1 MDKLGPVRGTR
12 QSENDLPSLRQA
24 GLPPRP
30 RAVLEQILTASS
42 AILEQGIA
50 ATFNEAEQQ
59 LFKQAEQARSN
70 DQQNRCF
77 EALREIRRGRS
88 DVAPRFVIRLEA
100 ALATIDK
107 SHAAPQF
114 SRVNRGQRDEL
125 VLVEEEEFEEAL
137 ALQEVAS
144 RSEIRNSMLLFA
156 LGQRFGVLAGSKAFE
171 PDELPIGPHRICDCF
186 RDAVGCIDVGLEF
199 RIVLYRAF
207 DRACSAVLTKVF
219 ETVNQVGIEQRI
231 LPNLALAPVR
241 GKRDGAA
248 AGGAAAKGTGTD
260 PAAEEKEQ
268 EKDQAAPAQPGFT
281 GYPSQAGYPSRPGY
295 ASQPGNPAQTGY
307 PSQSGNPAQAGFGP
321 GAGAGTGSGFSGGP
335 QVYGA
340 GPGPARGAAPGPG
353 AQRRAG
359 DGGRAPPP
367 AAPGTRGSGHSASA
381 AMYIPDVSDIPGA
394 AGFANPMTG
403 WPGVPSGTPA
413 PAADYSQDP
422 REAELFE
429 TMRDLMAGGRH
440 TLGMDS
446 RLPPEQVHQV
456 PTDDLQS
463 VLSALQSK
471 PVAQIRVG
479 GKVVNRSI
487 GHVKQDLLNQLRQLS
502 PDNKNPQL
510 DEVDNDTIDL
520 VGMLFEHL
528 SKDAKPAGAVNDFLA
543 RLQVPLLRVALK
555 DKSFFTRRS
564 HPARQLLNSVAEAGL
579 FWFDEEGEDRQLVE
593 KMGLVVDRVTTDFD
607 GDLNV
612 FDDLLTDLS
621 KHLGTLTRKSEVAE
635 RRHVDAAKGRER
647 LEMARSAAT
656 RAIAERIADRKPPPL
671 IRTLLEQAW
680 TDVLALT
687 ILRQGENSDAYRKRL
702 EIADQLIAALDAG
715 SPRGEEDEAAQA
727 LKREV
732 ETGLT
737 QVGYHG
743 DDISAVV
750 SRLFGGDGKAANE
763 EDPASLTELAIKLKA
778 RSRLGSEAD
787 AEPAKPDTAKP
798 RDTTP
803 LNAEE
808 QRVLERLRTVPF
820 GTWFSFKTNQQGDAV
835 RRKMS
840 WFSTMTGR
848 CLFVNQRGV
857 RTEERTLEQ
866 LAREIVRGQ
875 ASVVEAQTETLIDR
889 AWSAIVST
897 LKQFTGKLPVPA
909 PT

>member
-1 MDKLGPVRGTR
+1 MDKLGPARGKR
-12 QSENDLPSLRQA
+12 QSENDLPGLRQA
-24 GLPPRP
+24 RLPPRP

-42 AILEQGIA
+42 AILERGIA
-50 ATFNEAEQQ
+50 ATFDEAEQQ
-59 LFKQAEQARSN
+59 LFKQAEQARSG
-70 DQQNRCF
+70 DQQRRCL

-88 DVAPRFVIRLEA
+88 DVAPRFMIRLEA

-107 SHAAPQF
+107 SHAAPEF
-114 SRVNRGQRDEL
+114 SRASRGQRDEL
-125 VLVEEEEFEEAL
+125 VLVEEEAFEESL

-171 PDELPIGPHRICDCF
+171 PDELPVGPHRICDCF
-186 RDAVGCIDVGLEF
+186 RDAVGCIDIGLEF

-207 DRACSAVLTKVF
+207 DRACSAELTKVF
-219 ETVNQVGIEQRI
+219 ETVNQIGIEQRI
-231 LPNLALAPVR
+231 LPNLALVPGR
-241 GKRDGAA
+241 GKRDASPV
-248 AGGAAAKGTGTD
+248 GGAAAKAAGTHT
-260 PAAEEKEQ
+260 AAEGKERVKHQ
-268 EKDQAAPAQPGFT
+268 DAPTQLGFG
-281 GYPSQAGYPSRPGY
+281 GYSSQASH
-295 ASQPGNPAQTGY
+295 
-307 PSQSGNPAQAGFGP
+307 
-321 GAGAGTGSGFSGGP
+321 GAGTSTRAGHSGGP
-335 QVYGA
+335 QAAGA
-340 GPGPARGAAPGPG
+340 APGPPSGAAPGPG

-359 DGGRAPPP
+359 DGGRAPAPAP
-367 AAPGTRGSGHSASA
+367 AATGTRGSGHSASA
-381 AMYIPDVSDIPGA
+381 AMYITDVSDIPGA
-394 AGFANPMTG
+394 AGLANPMTG
-403 WPGVPSGTPA
+403 WPGVPSGA
-413 PAADYSQDP
+413 PATAVDYSQDP
-422 REAELFE
+422 RETELFE
-429 TMRDLMAGGRH
+429 TMRDLMAGRRH
-440 TLGMDS
+440 ALGLHS
-446 RLPPEQVHQV
+446 SLPPDQVYQV

-463 VLSALQSK
+463 VLSALQAK
-471 PVAQIRVG
+471 PVAQVRTG

-487 GHVKQDLLNQLRQLS
+487 AQIKQDLLSQLRQLA

-510 DEVDNDTIDL
+510 DEVDNDSIDL
-520 VGMLFEHL
+520 LGMLFEHL
-528 SKDAKPAGAVNDFLA
+528 SKDAKPAGAVNDFLT

-564 HPARQLLNSVAEAGL
+564 HPARLLLNSVAEAGL

-593 KMGLVVDRVTTDFD
+593 KMGLVVDRVSTEFD

-612 FDDLLTDLS
+612 FDELLTDLS

-715 SPRGEEDEAAQA
+715 SPRGEEDEVAQA

-732 ETGLT
+732 ETGLS
-737 QVGYHG
+737 QVGYHS

-750 SRLFGGDGKAANE
+750 NRLFGGDAKAANE
-763 EDPASLTELAIKLKA
+763 EQPASLTELAIKLKA
-778 RSRLGSEAD
+778 RSRLGSDAD
-787 AEPAKPDTAKP
+787 TEPAKPDTAKA

-820 GTWFSFKTNQQGDAV
+820 GTWFAFKTNQQGDAV

-875 ASVVEAQTETLIDR
+875 ASVVEAQKETLIDR
-889 AWSAIVST
+889 AWGTIVGT
-897 LKQFTGKLPVPA
+897 LKQFTGQLPVPA
-909 PT
+909 AT

>member
-1 MDKLGPVRGTR
+1 MDKQGPIRGKR
-12 QSENDLPSLRQA
+12 HSENDLPNLRQA
-24 GLPPRP
+24 GLLPRP

-42 AILEQGIA
+42 ALLEQGIA
-50 ATFNEAEQQ
+50 ATFNDAEQQ
-59 LFKQAEQARSN
+59 LFKQAEQARSVA
-70 DQQNRCF
+70 QQNRCF

-125 VLVEEEEFEEAL
+125 VLVDEEDFEESL

-144 RSEIRNSMLLFA
+144 RSEIRNSALLCA

-186 RDAVGCIDVGLEF
+186 REAVGCIEVGLEF
-199 RIVLYRAF
+199 RMVLYRAL
-207 DRACSAVLTKVF
+207 DRACSATMTKVF

-241 GKRDGAA
+241 GKRDAADAGAKPA
-248 AGGAAAKGTGTD
+248 GTD
-260 PAAEEKEQ
+260 PNAADKEQ
-268 EKDQAAPAQPGFT
+268 DKDKAAPQKPGFAGYPPAPGYAGAGLAAGAGYSGRPQGAAPAT
-281 GYPSQAGYPSRPGY
+281 
-295 ASQPGNPAQTGY
+295 
-307 PSQSGNPAQAGFGP
+307 
-321 GAGAGTGSGFSGGP
+321 
-335 QVYGA
+335 
-340 GPGPARGAAPGPG
+340 GPARGAVPGPG
-353 AQRRAG
+353 PGTGAGALRRTG
-359 DGGRAPPP
+359 DGARPP
-367 AAPGTRGSGHSASA
+367 AAPAAPGARGSGHSASA

-394 AGFANPMTG
+394 AGFSNPMTG
-403 WPGVPSGTPA
+403 WPGVPSG
-413 PAADYSQDP
+413 AAASAVDYSQDP

-429 TMRDLMAGGRH
+429 TMRDLMAGRRH
-440 TLGMDS
+440 ALGLDQ
-446 RLPPEQVHQV
+446 RPPPEQVHQV
-456 PTDDLQS
+456 RTDDLQS
-463 VLSALQSK
+463 VLGALQAR
-471 PVAQIRVG
+471 PVAQIRAG
-479 GKVVNRSI
+479 GKVVHRSI
-487 GHVKQDLLNQLRQLS
+487 GQVKQVLLNQLRQLA
-502 PDNKNPQL
+502 PENKNPQL

-528 SKDAKPAGAVNDFLA
+528 GKDAKPAAAVNDFLT

-555 DKSFFTRRS
+555 DKSFFTRRT
-564 HPARQLLNSVAEAGL
+564 HPARQLLNAIAEAGL
-579 FWFDEEGEDRQLVE
+579 FWFDEESEDRQLVE
-593 KMGLVVDRVTTDFD
+593 KMGLVVDRVTAEFD

-612 FDDLLTDLS
+612 FDELLTDLS
-621 KHLGTLTRKSEVAE
+621 KHLGTLSRKSEVAE

-647 LEMARSAAT
+647 LDLARTTAT

-680 TDVLALT
+680 ADVLALT
-687 ILRQGENSDAYRKRL
+687 ILRQGEHSDAYRKRL
-702 EIADQLIAALDAG
+702 EIADQLIAVLDAG
-715 SPRGEEDEAAQA
+715 MPRSDGDETSQA
-727 LKREV
+727 LKHEV

-737 QVGYHG
+737 QVGYHV

-750 SRLFGGDGKAANE
+750 NRLFGGEAKAASE
-763 EDPASLTELAIKLKA
+763 EDPSSLTEIAIKLKA

-787 AEPAKPDTAKP
+787 VETTKPDPAKT
-798 RDTTP
+798 RDIAP

-820 GTWFSFKTNQQGDAV
+820 GTWFAFKTNQQGDSV

-848 CLFVNQRGV
+848 CLFVNQRGA
-857 RTEERTLEQ
+857 RTEEKTLEQ

-875 ASVVEAQTETLIDR
+875 ASVVEAQAETLIDR
-889 AWSAIVST
+889 AWGAIMGT
-897 LKQFTGKLPVPA
+897 LKQFTGGMPTPA

>member
-1 MDKLGPVRGTR
+1 MDKQGPVRGKR

-24 GLPPRP
+24 GFAPRP

-42 AILEQGIA
+42 ALLEQGIA

-70 DQQNRCF
+70 DQQTRCF
-77 EALREIRRGRS
+77 DALREMRRGRS

-107 SHAAPQF
+107 SHAPPQF
-114 SRVNRGQRDEL
+114 SRVNRSQRDEL
-125 VLVEEEEFEEAL
+125 VLVDEEEFEESL

-171 PDELPIGPHRICDCF
+171 PDELPIGPHRLCDCF
-186 RDAVGCIDVGLEF
+186 RDAVGCIDVCLEF

-207 DRACSAVLTKVF
+207 DRAGSATLTKVY
-219 ETVNQVGIEQRI
+219 EAVNQIGIEQRI
-231 LPNLALAPVR
+231 LPHLAVVPPVR
-241 GKRDGAA
+241 AKRDIAA
-248 AGGAAAKGTGTD
+248 ADAAGANSAATD
-260 PAAEEKEQ
+260 PTDADKGSG
-268 EKDQAAPAQPGFT
+268 KKAAPK
-281 GYPSQAGYPSRPGY
+281 
-295 ASQPGNPAQTGY
+295 
-307 PSQSGNPAQAGFGP
+307 
-321 GAGAGTGSGFSGGP
+321 AGTG
-335 QVYGA
+335 A
-340 GPGPARGAAPGPG
+340 DAAASLGLSPDLAPSVGT
-353 AQRRAG
+353 QRRAEFG
-359 DGGRAPPP
+359 ARPP
-367 AAPGTRGSGHSASA
+367 APSALPPGRGTGHGAST
-381 AMYIPDVSDIPGA
+381 AMYMPDVSDIPGA
-394 AGFANPMTG
+394 AGFSNPMTG
-403 WPGVPSGTPA
+403 WPGVPSPVT
-413 PAADYSQDP
+413 DYSQDP

-429 TMRDLMAGGRH
+429 TMRDLMAGRRH
-440 TLGMDS
+440 MLGLDP

-456 PTDDLQS
+456 RTADVQS
-463 VLSALQSK
+463 VLGALQSK
-471 PVAQIRVG
+471 PVAPVRAG
-479 GKVVNRSI
+479 GKVVHRSI
-487 GHVKQDLLNQLRQLS
+487 AQVKQDLLNQLRQAA
-502 PDNKNPQL
+502 PDNKSPQL
-510 DEVDNDTIDL
+510 DEVDSDTIDL

-528 SKDAKPAGAVNDFLA
+528 GKDAKPAAAVNDFLT

-593 KMGLVVDRVTTDFD
+593 KMGLVVDRVTTEFD
-607 GDLNV
+607 GDLTV

-621 KHLGTLTRKSEVAE
+621 KHLGTVARKSEVAE

-647 LEMARSAAT
+647 LDLARSAAT
-656 RAIAERIADRKPPPL
+656 RAIAERLADRKPPPL

-702 EIADQLIAALDAG
+702 AIADQLIAVLDAG
-715 SPRGEEDEAAQA
+715 MPRSDEGETAKA

-737 QVGYHG
+737 QVGYHS
-743 DDISAVV
+743 DDISTVV
-750 SRLFGGDGKAANE
+750 NRLFSGEAKAANE

-787 AEPAKPDTAKP
+787 VETTKPGPAKA
-798 RDTTP
+798 REAIP

-820 GTWFSFKTNQQGDAV
+820 GTWFAFKTNQQGDSV

-857 RTEERTLEQ
+857 RTEERTLAQ

-875 ASVVEAQTETLIDR
+875 ASVIEAQKETLIDR
-889 AWSAIVST
+889 AWGAIVST
-897 LKQFTGKLPVPA
+897 LKQFTAQPPA
-909 PT
+909 PAPI